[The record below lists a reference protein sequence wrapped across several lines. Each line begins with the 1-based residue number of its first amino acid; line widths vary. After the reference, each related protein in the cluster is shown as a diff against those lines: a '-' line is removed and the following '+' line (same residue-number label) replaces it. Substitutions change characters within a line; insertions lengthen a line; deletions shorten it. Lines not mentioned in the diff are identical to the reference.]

1 MATLSNNERYYTSAG
16 DIFSVL
22 RTLQAD
28 RSSISIQFNGSAG
41 MHSSLVLNVN
51 LKART
56 FQLDEFTPREAH
68 RQAEAGAPF
77 SMRASINGIRVHAK
91 DLVIKQVRQDA
102 DGQYYELTFPDRLL
116 YLQRRDA
123 FRAWVPGTLMV
134 AARCINKKHPDA
146 LQGRVLNMSATGF
159 RLVVEGKVDPPPGM
173 LEEFALTIKL
183 PLIDHEL
190 SCPAEAVYVQY
201 QQDRNH
207 TVMGFRFGNM
217 GRSDQVAVNRF
228 VTQLQR
234 ESIA

>member
-1 MATLSNNERYYTSAG
+1 MATNFNNDRYYTSAG

-28 RSSISIQFNGSAG
+28 RSSISVQFNGNGA
-41 MHSSLVLNVN
+41 MYSSLVLDVN
-51 LKART
+51 LRNRT
-56 FQLDEFTPREAH
+56 FQLDEFTPREAD
-68 RQAEAGAPF
+68 RLAQAGTPF
-77 SMRASINGIRVHAK
+77 SLRASINGIRVHAK
-91 DLVIKQVRQDA
+91 DMVIKRVLQDA
-102 DGQYYELTFPDRLL
+102 DGLYYELQFPEKLL

-134 AARCINKKHPDA
+134 AARCINDKHPDG
-146 LQGRVLNMSATGF
+146 LQGRVQNMSATGF
-159 RLVVEGKVDPPPGM
+159 RLVVEGKINPPPSM
-173 LEEFALTIKL
+173 LEEFTLTMNL

-207 TVMGFRFGNM
+207 TVLGFRFGNM
-217 GRSDQVAVNRF
+217 GRGDQVAVNRF

>member
-1 MATLSNNERYYTSAG
+1 MATNFNNDRYYTSAG

-28 RSSISIQFNGSAG
+28 RSSISVQFNGNGA
-41 MHSSLVLNVN
+41 MHSSLVLNAN

-68 RQAEAGAPF
+68 RQAEAGTPF
-77 SMRASINGIRVHAK
+77 SIRASINGIRVHAK
-91 DLVIKQVRQDA
+91 DMVIKRVMKDS
-102 DGQYYELTFPDRLL
+102 DGAFYELEFPERLL

-134 AARCINKKHPDA
+134 AATCTNDNHPKS

-159 RLVVEGKVDPPPGM
+159 RLVIEGKVNPPPAM
-173 LEEFALTIKL
+173 LEEFTMTMNL
-183 PLIDHEL
+183 PLIDHNL

-201 QQDRNH
+201 QQDRNQ
-207 TVMGFRFGNM
+207 TVLGFRFGNM
-217 GRSDQVAVNRF
+217 GRGDQVAVNRF

>member
-1 MATLSNNERYYTSAG
+1 MATNSNNDRYYTSAG

-22 RTLQAD
+22 RTLQSD
-28 RSSISIQFNGSAG
+28 RSSISVQLNGNGA
-41 MHSSLVLNVN
+41 MYSSLVLDVN

-68 RQAEAGAPF
+68 RQAEAGTPF

-91 DLVIKQVRQDA
+91 DMVINRVMKDS
-102 DGQYYELTFPDRLL
+102 DGLFYELQFPERLL

-134 AARCINKKHPDA
+134 AATCTNDNHAKGLH
-146 LQGRVLNMSATGF
+146 GRVLNMSATGF
-159 RLVVEGKVDPPPGM
+159 RLIIEGKVTPPPSM
-173 LEEFALTIKL
+173 LEEFAMTMNL
-183 PLIDHEL
+183 PLIDHDL

-201 QQDRNH
+201 QQDRNQ
-207 TVMGFRFGNM
+207 TVLGFRFGNM
-217 GRSDQVAVNRF
+217 GRGDQVAVNRF

>member
-1 MATLSNNERYYTSAG
+1 MASNSYNDRYYTSAG

-28 RSSISIQFNGSAG
+28 RSSISVQFNGSGA
-41 MHSSLVLNVN
+41 MYSSLVLDVN
-51 LKART
+51 LRTRT
-56 FQLDEFTPREAH
+56 FQLDEFSPREAH
-68 RQAEAGAPF
+68 RLAEAGTPF
-77 SMRASINGIRVHAK
+77 SMRASINGIRVHAR
-91 DLVIKQVRQDA
+91 DMAIKRVEQDSN
-102 DGQYYELTFPDRLL
+102 GLYYELAFPERLL

-134 AARCINKKHPDA
+134 AAICHNDKHPDG
-146 LQGRVLNMSATGF
+146 LHGRVLNMSATGF
-159 RLVVEGKVDPPPGM
+159 RLVVEGKINPPPGM
-173 LEEFALTIKL
+173 LEEFAMTMNL
-183 PLIDHEL
+183 PLIDHDL

-207 TVMGFRFGNM
+207 TVLGFRFGNM
-217 GRSDQVAVNRF
+217 GRGDQVAVNRF

>member
-1 MATLSNNERYYTSAG
+1 MATFSNNERYYTSAG

-28 RSSISIQFNGSAG
+28 RSSISIQFNGSGA
-41 MHSSLVLNVN
+41 MYSSLVLDVN

-68 RQAEAGAPF
+68 RLAEAGTPF

-91 DLVIKQVRQDA
+91 DLLVNQVLQDA
-102 DGQYYELTFPDRLL
+102 DGQYYDLRFPERLL

-134 AARCINKKHPDA
+134 AAHCTNDKYPDG
-146 LQGRVLNMSATGF
+146 LTGRVLNMSATGF
-159 RLVVEGKVDPPPGM
+159 RLVVEGKVNPPPAM
-173 LEEFALTIKL
+173 LEEFGLTINL
-183 PLIDHEL
+183 PLIDHDL
-190 SCPAEAVYVQY
+190 ACQAEAVYVQY

-207 TVMGFRFGNM
+207 TILGFRFGNM
-217 GRSDQVAVNRF
+217 GRGDQVAVNRF